1 MVDGFHE
8 KLVETS
14 VSRRSSERSFGIL
27 FFMIFQAI
35 AIYFYVSFG
44 ENYLYF
50 ALVGLIF
57 GIVAL
62 FAPVMLFPLNFLWLK
77 FGLLLHRLI
86 SPIIIS
92 LLFFVGIVPIGI
104 LMRVFRKRP
113 LNLKFEPSKNSY
125 WIVREKHFQPSKSL
139 NQQF

>member
-8 KLVETS
+8 KLDETS

-27 FFMIFQAI
+27 AFLIFQVV
-35 AIYFYVSFG
+35 AIYFYISYG
-44 ENYLYF
+44 EKHLYF
-50 ALVGLIF
+50 AFVGFIF
-57 GIVAL
+57 GIATL
-62 FAPVMLFPLNFLWLK
+62 FAPGTLFPLNFLWIK

-92 LLFFVGIVPIGI
+92 FLYIACILPVGM
-104 LMRVFRKRP
+104 LMRIFGKRP
-113 LNLKFEPSKNSY
+113 LNLKFEPNKKTY
-125 WIVREKHFQPSKSL
+125 WIAREKHLQPSRLL

>member
-8 KLVETS
+8 KLDETS

-27 FFMIFQAI
+27 FFLIFQAI
-35 AIYFYVSFG
+35 AIYFYVSYG

-50 ALVGLIF
+50 VLVGLIF

-62 FAPVMLFPLNFLWLK
+62 FAPVMLFPLNFLWIK

-92 LLFFVGIVPIGI
+92 LLFFAGIVPIGI
-104 LMRVFRKRP
+104 LMRIFGKRP
-113 LNLKFEPSKNSY
+113 LNLKFEPDKNTY
-125 WIVREKHFQPSKSL
+125 WIAREKHLQPSKLL